1 MKSKLIRI
9 LIVFCFVGM
18 VVFGVVVF
26 LTNFNVESKVYS
38 EITTIKNNAKFDSL
52 YKSANSVQSTYTS
65 SSVCPYVDFAND
77 AIKYLNEGIDYYLY
91 YFQDMSGMNK
101 KEKDKIVKAYK
112 AYIEKINDAK
122 ATLVKY
128 ESFESKQNPT
138 ANDQKN
144 VAASSARF
152 AMDYLTAF
160 SKGYEVFV
168 LLQDT
173 VDQKVF
179 DGNMYK
185 SFTQI
190 KYEMAAN
197 FVNNS
202 VNKVVGL
209 LESKAQTGNQ
219 LTYASPYSLTSTKNP
234 KNFSLIYDY
243 SKLTD
248 GYEFREQNHAKFVS
262 NYNKIS
268 NPRAFLTDSTTY
280 AAENSGES
288 TYCTAIKT
296 FLSSTY
302 GIMI

>member
-9 LIVFCFVGM
+9 LIVLCFIGM

-26 LTNFNVESKVYS
+26 LTNFNVEAKVYS
-38 EITTIKNNAKFDSL
+38 EITTIKNNTKFEAL

-65 SSVCPYVDFAND
+65 STVCPYVDYAND
-77 AIKYLNEGIDYYLY
+77 AIMYLNEGIDYYLY

-101 KEKDKIVKAYK
+101 KEKDKVVKAYK
-112 AYIEKINDAK
+112 GYIEKINTAK

-144 VAASSARF
+144 VSASSARF
-152 AMDYLTAF
+152 AMDYLNAF
-160 SKGYEVFV
+160 SKGFEVFV
-168 LLQDT
+168 MLQDI

-179 DGNMYK
+179 SGNMYK

-190 KYEMAAN
+190 KYEMALN

-202 VNKVVGL
+202 VNKVTSL
-209 LESKAQTGNQ
+209 LETKATSGDP
-219 LTYASPYSLTSTKNP
+219 LAYSSPYSLTSTKNP
-234 KNFSLIYDY
+234 KNFNLIYDY

-248 GYEFREQNHAKFVS
+248 GYEFRDQNHAKFVS
-262 NYNKIS
+262 NYNNIS
-268 NPRAFLTDSTTY
+268 NPKALFADSSTY
-280 AAENSGES
+280 IAENSDES
-288 TYCTAIKT
+288 IYCTAIKT